1 MHKYFKKL
9 GPKSKTVVGQE
20 AEEAEV
26 VLKEFKSMSGKFIKY
41 ENWRQPE
48 SGTVKI
54 DDDEVLKKI
63 KIDLVR
69 RMESSKQWLEQKP
82 KASSATKSK
91 KSSPKREPSPSKEDS
106 DDDDDTDDDSSQKSS
121 SRTLRKKEAV
131 NYANSGAELGTGSS
145 STSEVKQ
152 VEAASP
158 KKNSSKKTPDRKNPS
173 KSAVVHVFTGKLYD
187 LSQRATKLRDADI
200 IISLRESKYRD
211 AMIPYFQQL
220 GTVRD
225 TEKEREAAEEIFEM
239 LKATGARFFKPTSRA
254 TDCDLDELDDALATR
269 SINIDLRR
277 RLDTTWWL
285 EEEVNSSPS
294 PKKKSSNVKAKAPKP
309 SKPARNIIASL
320 SDPEYREIMEKEFK
334 KLGAKTGPDKRE
346 AQFAED
352 VFNRLKREGAVFC
365 RRENH
370 RDHDSTPTQMD
381 DDEAFKKIRTDMQRR
396 MESAKRW
403 LAGGVNSKSYAGTS
417 ANIRDTSPPKAV
429 LAHKP
434 AKKRALPVHVHRP
447 SPTPKKKA
455 KIDRV
460 NAATEPKRG
469 SQRLARS
476 MNTST
481 EPESRTHRT
490 AAASRDPNAPKV
502 TICLGDH
509 FIDTEVDALI
519 QSSRS
524 YLPDHFDP
532 NSPPTVPTYS
542 QQIYIPGN
550 EVYARWLND
559 DDPASYGTW
568 YPGYVYSSK
577 LAPTNNAG
585 ADMPK
590 LLYHVKFHDGAEG
603 LNLNTE
609 DLMMREQYE
618 EWLQDLLTYYELPQ
632 LGNAF
637 TSRIPQGARVYAQ
650 WNDPTDPD
658 AHGSWLQGTVRH
670 VHDSRRYHVRFDNG
684 DEDDDMDANHVV
696 LDGVYVQLLAEKM
709 KNGGGSSVRRGS
721 AVSSTTRAALI
732 HVPTTRAPMNNNGS
746 RAQTASR
753 SSNKPTTLKK
763 ITYEIATE
771 DLTVSSNGS
780 SMDELRCD
788 EVFAGWIKPSESVQ
802 HFHYGI
808 YVKAKPW
815 KEPPQQ
821 QVEMEMIAPL
831 LVDEQ
836 LKDNANKEDVSMEEL
851 RCQETLV

>member
-20 AEEAEV
+20 AEEAEI

-54 DDDEVLKKI
+54 DDDEALKKI

-82 KASSATKSK
+82 KTSSATKSK
-91 KSSPKREPSPSKEDS
+91 KSSPKREPSPKEES
-106 DDDDDTDDDSSQKSS
+106 DDDDDDSIDDSSQKSS
-121 SRTLRKKEAV
+121 SRTLRKKETV

-145 STSEVKQ
+145 STSQ
-152 VEAASP
+152 EASSP
-158 KKNSSKKTPDRKNPS
+158 KKNAPKKTPDKKAPS
-173 KSAVVHVFTGKLYD
+173 KSVDHVFTGKLYD

-254 TDCDLDELDDALATR
+254 TDCDLDEIDDALATR

-285 EEEVNSSPS
+285 EEEINSSPS
-294 PKKKSSNVKAKAPKP
+294 PKKKSSNVNAKALKS
-309 SKPARNIIASL
+309 SKPARNIIVSL
-320 SDPEYREIMEKEFK
+320 SDPEYKEVMEKEFK

-352 VFNRLKREGAVFC
+352 LFNRFKREGVLFW
-365 RRENH
+365 RRDNH
-370 RDHDSTPTQMD
+370 RDHDSTPIQMD

-403 LAGGVNSKSYAGTS
+403 LPGGVNSKSYASTS
-417 ANIRDTSPPKAV
+417 ANIRATSPPKTV
-429 LAHKP
+429 TAHKP
-434 AKKRALPVHVHRP
+434 AKKRALPVHLHRP
-447 SPTPKKKA
+447 APPPKKKA

-469 SQRLARS
+469 NQRLARS

-481 EPESRTHRT
+481 EPESRTRRT
-490 AAASRDPNAPKV
+490 TAASRDPNAPKV

-550 EVYARWLND
+550 EVYARWLNE

-603 LNLNTE
+603 MNLNTE
-609 DLMMREQYE
+609 DLMMRKQYE
-618 EWLQDLLTYYELPQ
+618 EWLQDLLIYYELPQ

-637 TSRIPQGARVYAQ
+637 TTSIPQGARVYAQ

-658 AHGSWLQGTVRH
+658 AHGSWLQGTVRY

-709 KNGGGSSVRRGS
+709 KNGRSSSMRRGS
-721 AVSSTTRAALI
+721 AVSSTARAPLF
-732 HVPTTRAPMNNNGS
+732 HVPTTRAPMNNN
-746 RAQTASR
+746 RATAQTASR
-753 SSNKPTTLKK
+753 STLKK
-763 ITYEIATE
+763 FTYEIATE
-771 DLTVSSNGS
+771 DLAVSSNGS

-788 EVFAGWIKPSESVQ
+788 EVFERWVKLSGSVQ

-808 YVKAKPW
+808 FVKAKPW
-815 KEPPQQ
+815 KECSQQ
-821 QVEMEMIAPL
+821 MEVEMIAPL

-836 LKDNANKEDVSMEEL
+836 PKDNVNKEDVSMEEL